1 MASSPLIASCP
12 AMVVAAWVFCSSVS
26 PLNLERSSSRVCR
39 NGLIVPSALA
49 AFMPMV
55 SNALAAAS
63 GGFTSLVRIAR
74 NAVPA
79 SLPFMLALAIRPMAR
94 EVSSMLYFIVPAI
107 GATYLKVSPIKATL
121 VFDLEVAAA
130 NTSAKC
136 VDFSADKPKAVR
148 ASVTMS
154 DTLARLS
161 PDAPARFIIPAIPSS
176 ICLSSQP
183 AIAMYCIA
191 CPAAVAVNWVVA
203 PISFALAVS
212 FSRLSAVAP
221 DMACTVLI
229 CAWKFL

>member
-1 MASSPLIASCP
+1 
-12 AMVVAAWVFCSSVS
+12 
-26 PLNLERSSSRVCR
+26 
-39 NGLIVPSALA
+39 
-49 AFMPMV
+49 
-55 SNALAAAS
+55 
-63 GGFTSLVRIAR
+63 
-74 NAVPA
+74 
-79 SLPFMLALAIRPMAR
+79 
-94 EVSSMLYFIVPAI
+94 MLYFIVPAI

-136 VDFSADKPKAVR
+136 VDFSADMPKAVR

-191 CPAAVAVNWVVA
+191 WPASVAENWVVA
-203 PISFALAVS
+203 PISFALVVS
-212 FSRLSAVAP
+212 FSRLSPEAP